1 MPQDIVPCI
10 VTSKKKELIVKKILQ
25 YWITIFGHPIKILV
39 DNRGTGG
46 GIQHFKKLMLGYVP
60 LLQRVPGV
68 MVIRKACYPWP
79 KNYQDYRRH

>member
-46 GIQHFKKLMLGYVP
+46 GIRQ
-60 LLQRVPGV
+60 
-68 MVIRKACYPWP
+68 C
-79 KNYQDYRRH
+79 